1 MDAEYIARLVKIADN
16 LFYEKTSLHLNG
28 VEKNILEQIL
38 IGKKF
43 DDIQV
48 GTFANDTLKKYWI
61 PKLWKHL
68 SVAFEKKILKINVL
82 GELQDLHKEQR
93 RIIICKLSIN
103 RRSRLTKN
111 TYVKGL
117 SLSRFQGKKIS
128 CIKSNNSNPTLNHQN
143 TCSVCSNGLTP
154 KEQQLLTST
163 DAGKQKVE
171 DGATVQTHDWFPS
184 SYQVAATKSTV
195 RTNSTSGGR
204 TYMRYMKSGLPLLL
218 ALGVYGVWF
227 SLSWLANWYGAK
239 SYLAGQLPQAELSY
253 KIALKLNPLSGAT
266 FYNQG
271 VVYEDRQ
278 NYQQAH
284 TQYQKAMELGLVAA
298 YNNQA
303 RLYLSDKK
311 YDTAVVLLQIGLPLA
326 KHEDKRIKY
335 SMLKNLGWGRLGQ
348 GRLAEAELNL
358 TQAIELQGNLSSAY
372 CLLAQVLE
380 QQGEKQ
386 KALKEWENCLRY
398 AHQPQTLEED
408 KWMDQARQK
417 LSIAGGIE

>member
-16 LFYEKTSLHLNG
+16 LFYEKTRLHLKD
-28 VEKNILEQIL
+28 VEKNILAQIL
-38 IGKKF
+38 IGKKS
-43 DDIQV
+43 DDIQA
-48 GTFANDTLKKYWI
+48 GEITNETLKKHWI
-61 PKLWKHL
+61 PKLWKRL
-68 SVAFEKKILKINVL
+68 SVAFEKKILKVNVL

-93 RIIICKLSIN
+93 RIITYKLSID

-117 SLSRFQGKKIS
+117 SRFQGKKIY
-128 CIKSNNSNPTLNHQN
+128 CIKFNNSISKPNHQN

-163 DAGKQKVE
+163 DAGEQKVE
-171 DGATVQTHDWFPS
+171 DGSTVQTRDWS
-184 SYQVAATKSTV
+184 HYSYPVAATKSPV
-195 RTNSTSGGR
+195 GTNSASGGR
-204 TYMRYMKSGLPLLL
+204 TYMKYMKSGLPLLL

-253 KIALKLNPLSGAT
+253 KIALKLNPRSGAT

-303 RLYLSDKK
+303 RLYLSEKK
-311 YDTAVVLLQIGLPLA
+311 YDTAVALLQIGFPLA
-326 KHEDKRIKY
+326 KHEDNRIKY

-348 GRLAEAELNL
+348 SRLAEADLAL
-358 TQAIELQGNLSSAY
+358 TQAIELQDNLSSAY
-372 CLLAQVLE
+372 CLLAQVSE
-380 QQGEKQ
+380 QQGENK

-398 AHQPQTLEED
+398 AHQPQTPEED
-408 KWMDQARQK
+408 KWMNQARQQ
-417 LSIAGGIE
+417 LNIAGGIE

>member
-16 LFYEKTSLHLNG
+16 LFYEKTSLHLND

-48 GTFANDTLKKYWI
+48 GTFTNETLKKYWI

-68 SVAFEKKILKINVL
+68 SVAFEKKILKTNVL
-82 GELQDLHKEQR
+82 GELQDLDKKQR
-93 RIIICKLSIN
+93 KIIPCKLSIN
-103 RRSRLTKN
+103 RWRLTKN
-111 TYVKGL
+111 THVKDL
-117 SLSRFQGKKIS
+117 NRFQDKEIS
-128 CIKSNNSNPTLNHQN
+128 CIKSNNSKPTPNHQN
-143 TCSVCSNGLTP
+143 TC
-154 KEQQLLTST
+154 T
-163 DAGKQKVE
+163 DAGEQKVE
-171 DGATVQTHDWFPS
+171 DEATAQTRDWSPS
-184 SYQVAATKSTV
+184 VYQVAVTKSLIG
-195 RTNSTSGGR
+195 TNSTSGGH
-204 TYMRYMKSGLPLLL
+204 TYIKYIKPGIPLLL
-218 ALGVYGVWF
+218 ALGVFGVWF

-239 SYLAGQLPQAELSY
+239 SYLAGKLPQAELGY
-253 KIALKLNPLSGAT
+253 KIALKLNPRSGAT

-303 RLYLSDKK
+303 RLYLSEKK
-311 YDTAVVLLQIGLPLA
+311 YDKAVALLQISLPLA
-326 KHEDKRIKY
+326 KHEDNRVKY

-348 GRLAEAELNL
+348 GRLAEADLAL
-358 TQAIELQGNLSSAY
+358 TQAIELQDNFSSAY

-380 QQGEKQ
+380 QQGDNK

-398 AHQPQTLEED
+398 AHQPQTPEED
-408 KWMDQARQK
+408 KWMNQARQQ
-417 LSIAGGIE
+417 LNIAGGIE